1 MNADLVTRLMDV
13 IDQLN
18 ERLMTLERA
27 AERTR
32 GAEYPVSGIP
42 GLHASTHKHGG
53 ADEVATATPAAN
65 AIPKADAAGD
75 LDAWVSDAS
84 TTVKGKVELA
94 TSAETAAGLAVQAS
108 DTRLSDARTPT
119 AHNLLNSTYHG
130 DALTGSATRGDII
143 YGNATP
149 KWARLA
155 KGTSGHVLMAGAS
168 DVGWAAL
175 PDASTTVKG
184 IAELAAD
191 GEAAAGLVAQSDD
204 GRLTDGWWARSETWT
219 RTSNTTFRVSGDLTA
234 IFTPGTKIKVTQTST
249 KYFYVVS
256 SSYSSPNTTVTIT
269 GGSDYSLTANPS
281 ARWISYQANPQGFP
295 QWFTWTPSQTG
306 WTGVPTGIYRFA
318 VHGRTV
324 HWVVNISSGTSN
336 ATGARLGLPIT
347 AAALDTGTLA
357 TGANGYAVD
366 NGTVLTAASRWA
378 ISNGGT
384 TVDFYKDMSA
394 QTWTNSGTKRVYAQG
409 FYEI

>member
-1 MNADLVTRLMDV
+1 MNSDLITRLMDV

-18 ERLMTLERA
+18 ERLVTLERA

-32 GAEYPVSGIP
+32 GAEYPVSGVP

-53 ADEVATATPAAN
+53 ADEVATATPGAN

-130 DALTGSATRGDII
+130 DALTGAATRGDII
-143 YGNATP
+143 YGNSTP

-155 KGTSGHVLMAGAS
+155 KGTSGYVLTAGAS

-184 IAELAAD
+184 IVELAAD
-191 GEAAAGLVAQSDD
+191 GENAAGVAVQGNDARLND
-204 GRLTDGWWARSETWT
+204 GKWTYLSTPLTSTSWDGDARSTT
-219 RTSNTTFRVSGDLTA
+219 SKTIIDLSAVFGVPANAKAILVRVAARDSGSGASNTPYICLSPNNTSGSAPLIVRPAGLPNDYFADYFGVVPCSASGD
-234 IFTPGTKIKVTQTST
+234 VYYQ
-249 KYFYVVS
+249 VV
-256 SSYSSPNTTVTIT
+256 
-269 GGSDYSLTANPS
+269 
-281 ARWISYQANPQGFP
+281 
-295 QWFTWTPSQTG
+295 
-306 WTGVPTGIYRFA
+306 
-318 VHGRTV
+318 
-324 HWVVNISSGTSN
+324 
-336 ATGARLGLPIT
+336 ATGSRT
-347 AAALDTGTLA
+347 LDA
-357 TGANGYAVD
+357 WIEIWGYC
-366 NGTVLTAASRWA
+366 
-378 ISNGGT
+378 
-384 TVDFYKDMSA
+384 
-394 QTWTNSGTKRVYAQG
+394 
-409 FYEI
+409 E